1 MQITIKKGFI
11 HLAYFA
17 LVTGMMGCGG
27 GGSAGDTGNNNSGNV
42 SGLDSRPT
50 NSNCI
55 APDRPVS
62 TSSFTT
68 QQVFNNLSFTAPIA
82 MLQAPNDP
90 SRWFIVEQAGVVRV
104 FDNTPN
110 VQSSQQFINISNQ
123 VTSGGER
130 GLLGMAF
137 HPNFSNNGQVF
148 LSYTTTINNQLVSRL
163 SRFYSTDS
171 GQTLNTSPE
180 DILLEVNQPF
190 SNHNGGHIAFGPD
203 NYLYIGLGDGGSGGD
218 PQGNGQDTTTLLGSM
233 LRIDVDAGTPYAI
246 PNDNPFKNDSVNR
259 EEIYAW
265 GLRNPWRWSFD
276 MANGQLWLGDVGQ
289 GEWEEINLIQAN
301 GNYGW
306 NTREGA
312 HCYNDPTES
321 CNRTGLTDPVAEYDH
336 SSGGRSVTGGYVYR
350 GSTITELQG
359 AYIYGDFTNG
369 KIWYLPDA
377 SIGNPTPQLLADT
390 SISISSFAQDTNG
403 EVYVVNYSGSLHQ
416 IVYQNNNANNTVPSL
431 LSQTGCVDINNP
443 KQAGPGLIPYDVNAL
458 FWSDGASKQRW
469 LALPDN
475 TTININAANDWEF
488 PVGTVLMKNFT
499 INNKLIETRLFMR
512 HTDGG
517 WGGYSYEWNDQETEA
532 NLVKGGKSKDLG
544 SQTWY
549 YPSSSDC
556 NQCHTQVAGFSLGPE
571 TAQLNRNITYPS
583 TGRTANQLDTLDAIG
598 MFTTSLSSDPASL
611 PNLPDPFGNADINSR
626 ARAWLHT
633 NCSQCHQNNGPTPV
647 TLDLRY
653 STLMSQTGLCNLPP
667 QSGGLGLTN
676 PRVIAPAQPSSS
688 VLLTRIKIRDAN
700 GMPPLGS
707 QELDTN
713 GIALIQDWITGMN
726 NTCE

>member
-1 MQITIKKGFI
+1 MQITYRNGFI
-11 HLAYFA
+11 LIA
-17 LVTGMMGCGG
+17 LISIMSTIVGCGG
-27 GGSAGDTGNNNSGNV
+27 GSSDTGNGNPA
-42 SGLDSRPT
+42 GLDSRPV
-50 NSNCI
+50 NSSCI
-55 APDRPVS
+55 AADRPVS
-62 TSSFTT
+62 SSSYTT
-68 QQVFNNLSFTAPIA
+68 QQIFNNLSFSAPVG

-90 SRWFIVEQAGVVRV
+90 SRWFILEQAGAVRV
-104 FDNTPN
+104 FSNDPN
-110 VQSSQQFINISNQ
+110 VQNSQVFIDISNQ

-137 HPNFSNNGQVF
+137 HPDFNNNGQVF

-171 GQTLNTSPE
+171 GLTLNTTPE

-203 NYLYIGLGDGGSGGD
+203 SYLYLGLGDGGSAGD

-233 LRIDVDAGTPYAI
+233 LRIDVDTGVPYAI

-289 GEWEEINLIQAN
+289 GQWEEIDIIQAN

-321 CNRTGLTDPVAEYDH
+321 CSSAGLIDPVAEYDH
-336 SSGGRSVTGGYVYR
+336 NTGGQSVTGGYVYR
-350 GSTITELQG
+350 GNTIPELQG
-359 AYIYGDFTNG
+359 TYIYGDFTNG
-369 KIWYLPDA
+369 KIWYLSTNLA
-377 SIGNPTPQLLADT
+377 SAAPQLLADT
-390 SISISSFAQDTNG
+390 TINISSFAQDNDG
-403 EVYVVNYSGSLHQ
+403 EVYVVNYSGSLHKIAIQ
-416 IVYQNNNANNTVPSL
+416 SSNNNNTIPAL

-443 KQAGPGLIPYDVNAL
+443 KQAAPGLIPYDINAG

-475 TTININAANDWEF
+475 TTIDITAANDWIF
-488 PVGTVLMKNFT
+488 PVGSVLMKHFR
-499 INNKLIETRLFMR
+499 INNKLIETRLLMR

-532 NLVKGGKSKDLG
+532 NLVLGGKNKDLG
-544 SQTWY
+544 AQTWL
-549 YPSSSDC
+549 YPSSSNC
-556 NQCHTQVAGFSLGPE
+556 MQCHTQVSAFSLGPD
-571 TAQLNRNITYPS
+571 TAQMNRSITYPS
-583 TGRTANQLDTLDAIG
+583 TGRTANQLATLDAIG

-611 PNLPDPFGNADINSR
+611 PQLPDPFGTSDINSR

-633 NCSQCHQNNGPTPV
+633 NCAQCHQSNGPTPV

-653 STLMSQTGLCNLPP
+653 STPIDQTGMCNLPP
-667 QSGGLGLTN
+667 QSGDLGLTDA
-676 PRVIAPAQPSSS
+676 RIIAPGLAASS
-688 VLLTRIKIRDAN
+688 VLLSRIQTRNAN
-700 GMPPLGS
+700 AMPPLGS
-707 QELDTN
+707 LELDSD
-713 GIALIQDWITGMN
+713 GIALIQTWITGMN
-726 NTCE
+726 NACE